1 MNHRRNIKV
10 YSATLAAFT
19 IDHGESKS
27 TGPDILVSFH
37 DNDHYNSVRN
47 KLYPPK
53 ASPMLVS
60 VTAGVSSQMNDS
72 TDVQVK
78 KYQNTNDKSEMD
90 NITLSFSNMPLGEHV
105 GKELKTK
112 KTIKR
117 SAPCPCGSGLR
128 YKKCC
133 LARQKHAI
141 RMERLKSNKQCEED
155 GLSGS
160 EEGETISPR
169 GQFQIVS
176 I

>member
-1 MNHRRNIKV
+1 MNRRRKIKV

-27 TGPDILVSFH
+27 IGPDILVSFH

-53 ASPMLVS
+53 P
-60 VTAGVSSQMNDS
+60 SQMPISVAAGDS
-72 TDVQVK
+72 LQMNGYTDMQVK
-78 KYQNTNDKSEMD
+78 KDENNSEKSEMD
-90 NITLSFSNMPLGEHV
+90 NLSLSFSNIPLGEHV
-105 GKELKTK
+105 GKGVKTK
-112 KTIKR
+112 KTVKR

-133 LARQKHAI
+133 LAKQKHAV
-141 RMERLKSNKQCEED
+141 RMERLKTSRQGED
-155 GLSGS
+155 GELSGT